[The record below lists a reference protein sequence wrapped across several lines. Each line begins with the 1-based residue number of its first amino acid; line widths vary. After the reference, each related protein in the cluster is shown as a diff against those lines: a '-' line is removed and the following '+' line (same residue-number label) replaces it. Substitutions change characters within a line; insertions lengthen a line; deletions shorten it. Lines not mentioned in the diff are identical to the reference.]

1 MSELLGTDAI
11 EIRAELKAVDERLE
25 DLLRSGIP
33 AISELGHYVVES
45 GGKRFRPALTLL
57 FYKLLGA
64 HGSPESVIEL
74 ATILEMIHL
83 ATLAHDDVIDRAETR
98 RHRASLW
105 KRSTSRSAILEGDF
119 IFTRAFRVLNRYPFA
134 LRDLIIGTVEELLS
148 GELLQES
155 LRGQLPSLDQYKEVI
170 QGKTAAL
177 IRAACAVGALLGDP
191 QLDEEKLK
199 RVEDAGEHLGIA
211 YQMFDDWLDLFG
223 DGALGK
229 PTWSDARGGWFT
241 WPFIK
246 LMAEGPDRYQI
257 QTLLNQ
263 VAGDGNGSEP
273 ARGALLAKL
282 KEASGPE
289 RFRQA
294 AHEEVEQ
301 AEKLLNWLADS
312 PLKQLLFASFEV
324 VTQRRS

>member
-1 MSELLGTDAI
+1 MSELLGTDAT
-11 EIRAELKAVDERLE
+11 EIKAELKAVDERLE
-25 DLLRSGIP
+25 DLLRSRIP

-64 HGSPESVIEL
+64 RGSHESIIEL

-119 IFTRAFRVLNRYPFA
+119 IFSRAFRVLNKYPFA
-134 LRDLIIGTVEELLS
+134 LRDLIISTVEELLS

-155 LRGQLPSLDQYKEVI
+155 LRGQLPSVDQYRQVI

-177 IRAACAVGALLGDP
+177 IRAACTVGALLGDP
-191 QLDEEKLK
+191 DLEQGKLK
-199 RVEDAGEHLGIA
+199 QVEQAGEHLGIA

-241 WPFIK
+241 WPFIQCT
-246 LMAEGPDRYQI
+246 AENPDASRIRRLLDQVATDEKGSEGARR
-257 QTLLNQ
+257 TLLI
-263 VAGDGNGSEP
+263 
-273 ARGALLAKL
+273 KL
-282 KEASGPE
+282 QETHWPE

-294 AHEEVEQ
+294 AHEEAEQ
-301 AEKLLNWLADS
+301 AEKLLAWLADS
-312 PLKQLLFASFEV
+312 PLKQLLFASLEV